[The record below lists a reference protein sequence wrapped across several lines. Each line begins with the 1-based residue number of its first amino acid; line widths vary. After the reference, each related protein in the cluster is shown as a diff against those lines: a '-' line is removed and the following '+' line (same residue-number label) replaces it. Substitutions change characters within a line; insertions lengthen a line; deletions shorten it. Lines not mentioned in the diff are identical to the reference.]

1 MITVMRKRSF
11 AALALVTALG
21 VSAGLSEVVATS
33 AYAGGPAAQTFVLN
47 GTVVGVNT
55 PVHQFTVL
63 RGTSRYMVMTTTRT
77 MFTLDSAPATF
88 AAMRTGHVVS
98 VRGVYRA
105 RYRVATMVTL
115 RSATPVPISTVP
127 ATTAVTSALNTALN
141 QERYALASYKNVIA
155 KFGAVRPFTNIIA
168 SEAQHVATVT
178 ALMTAHAIPVPASTA
193 TGAVAPATLTASC
206 QLGVNLET
214 AIIAMY
220 QSGIT
225 LAKDYPDVVRAFSNL
240 LDASQSGHL
249 PAFLRCS

>member
-1 MITVMRKRSF
+1 MKKRSL
-11 AALALVTALG
+11 AALALVATLG
-21 VSAGLSEVVATS
+21 VSAGLSDVVATS

-47 GTVVGVNT
+47 GTVVGVNA

-63 RGTSRYMVMTTTRT
+63 RGTARYMVMTTTRT
-77 MFTLDSAPATF
+77 VFTLNAVRTTF
-88 AAMRTGHVVS
+88 AGMRMGQTVS
-98 VRGVYRA
+98 VRGVFRA

-115 RSATPVPISTVP
+115 RANAPIPVSTVP
-127 ATTAVTSALNTALN
+127 ATAPLTSALTNALN
-141 QERYALASYKNVIA
+141 QERYALATYKNVVA

-178 ALMTAHAIPVPASTA
+178 ALMTAHAVPVPASTT
-193 TGAVAPATLTASC
+193 TGAPAPATLTASC

-214 AIIAMY
+214 SIIAMY
-220 QSGIT
+220 QNGIA